1 MPKDGAQPKRAT
13 LATVDGHSPH
23 LVSKSL
29 QANLSGETRRRD
41 DVQNFRSRAIQRV
54 TTFDKI
60 VPVFLRSQVHTDSA
74 ICGHYVLLD
83 AFKSGI
89 ITDSQIKWKRN
100 DPRIQHNFSASVGCA
115 PAW

>member
-1 MPKDGAQPKRAT
+1 MPNEGAQPKRAT

-74 ICGHYVLLD
+74 ICGHYVPLD
-83 AFKSGI
+83 AFK
-89 ITDSQIKWKRN
+89 
-100 DPRIQHNFSASVGCA
+100 
-115 PAW
+115 